1 MEEATM
7 TEVEELASLLFSPG
21 LELFDD
27 HQKAFV
33 LEQSVEV
40 ELMMTKPFL

>member
-1 MEEATM
+1 M
-7 TEVEELASLLFSPG
+7 TGVEELVSLLFSPG
-21 LELFDD
+21 LESFDD
-27 HQKAFV
+27 HLLSLEAFV